1 MLESI
6 CIWDG
11 GVIWGE
17 EGLGYK
23 KPKTWAFRLAHN
35 KIQFLSNFAIL
46 FSISFD
52 ISIQSG
58 IQQRRAVGVNQN
70 SLSRER
76 EKRNSTTP

>member
-11 GVIWGE
+11 GIIWE
-17 EGLGYK
+17 RKGLGYK
-23 KPKTWAFRLAHN
+23 NIKLGAFGLAHN

-58 IQQRRAVGVNQN
+58 IQQRRALGVNQN